1 MDIVM
6 TCPLGSE
13 CETIKDNKIHR
24 CRWLTEIEGKN
35 PNTGA
40 EIKSKDCAIAYMP
53 VLLINSAN
61 EIRKNVAATESF
73 RNAVIAPPLHQQR
86 VGHN

>member
-24 CRWLTEIEGKN
+24 CRWLTSMAGKN
-35 PNTGA
+35 PNTG
-40 EIKSKDCAIAYMP
+40 EDIHSRDCAMTYLPILM
-53 VLLINSAN
+53 INTAN
-61 EIRKNVAATESF
+61 EARKSTAATESF
-73 RNAVIAPPLHQQR
+73 RNAVVVPTLEHS
-86 VGHN
+86 V